1 MLPQPSQTWQEPA
14 GRILVPQ
21 VMQSGESTAEPVRV
35 SRSSALV
42 WAVAGAGLEAE
53 ASWLSPETLWVSPAL
68 AALVSIRSSFLGAT
82 RPAVVASD
90 AEPAL
95 DVVSIPSLVPP
106 PLAELAGGAP
116 SSDSTTGVSISSAA
130 VVPPVLIGS

>member
-53 ASWLSPETLWVSPAL
+53 ASWLSPETEWVSAAL
-68 AALVSIRSSFLGAT
+68 ACAVGRFDPRRSLARSS
-82 RPAVVASD
+82 RSVA
-90 AEPAL
+90 
-95 DVVSIPSLVPP
+95 
-106 PLAELAGGAP
+106 GAP
-116 SSDSTTGVSISSAA
+116 SLASGVVDQFGGGAA
-130 VVPPVLIGS
+130 VADRGLVRAGVEVALALVGRVDAEG